1 MNATL
6 EEVTTHNLIKELI
19 TRIGDDPEREGLVNT
34 PKRVVKSWE
43 KLFGGYKQASGGQL
57 LGVRFKSE
65 GYDEIVLLKNI
76 EFYST
81 CEHHMLPFY
90 GVAHVAYIPRD
101 WLVGI
106 SKLARLV
113 EVYARRLQIQERL
126 TINIAHTL
134 KNYLEPIG
142 AGCVIEAKHHCM
154 LCRGVEKQ
162 NSSMVTST
170 LLGALYDDPRA
181 RQEFFDLIKMR

>member
-43 KLFGGYKQASGGQL
+43 KLFGGYKQGVENH
-57 LGVRFKSE
+57 LGVKFKSE

-90 GVAHVAYIPRD
+90 GVAHVAYIPKD

-170 LLGALYDDPRA
+170 LLGALYNDPRA

>member
-1 MNATL
+1 MMNATL

-43 KLFGGYKQASGGQL
+43 KLFGGYKQGVENH
-57 LGVRFKSE
+57 LGVKFKSE

-90 GVAHVAYIPRD
+90 GVAHVAYIPKD

-170 LLGALYDDPRA
+170 LLGALYNDPRA